1 MSVSQYS
8 TGLRSLMGFILLGM
22 LDGVRPLGWAVA
34 TIALAAVLAGCG
46 DGPQLTPDPTAGP
59 TAPPSATVPTL
70 DPGSVGSEGLDI
82 RYLDS
87 DGKIKTLK
95 VKDFPR

>member
-1 MSVSQYS
+1 
-8 TGLRSLMGFILLGM
+8 M
-22 LDGVRPLGWAVA
+22 LDLVRPLGWAVA
-34 TIALAAVLAGCG
+34 AIALAAMLAGCA
-46 DGPQLTPDPTAGP
+46 DDPEPTPEPTPSP
-59 TAPPSATVPTL
+59 TAPPSAEVPAPEL
-70 DPGSVGSEGLDI
+70 GSIGGEGLDI

>member
-1 MSVSQYS
+1 
-8 TGLRSLMGFILLGM
+8 MGFILLGM

-46 DGPQLTPDPTAGP
+46 DGPEPTPHPTPDPTA
-59 TAPPSATVPTL
+59 PPSPKGPRL